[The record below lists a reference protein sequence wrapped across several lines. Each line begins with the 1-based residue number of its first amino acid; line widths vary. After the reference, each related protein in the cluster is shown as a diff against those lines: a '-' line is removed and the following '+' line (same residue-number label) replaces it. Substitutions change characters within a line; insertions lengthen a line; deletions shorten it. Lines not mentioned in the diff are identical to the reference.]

1 LRAKEGLNNT
11 KKAFYVDYEKNNNFR
26 VIFYEDGKQV
36 RKMFRYDE
44 NNKLEVEMRVR
55 EFIDSKN

>member
-1 LRAKEGLNNT
+1 MREKEGLNNT
-11 KKAFYVDYEKNNNFR
+11 KKAFYVDYEKNSNFR
-26 VIFYEDGKQV
+26 ATFYEAGKQI

-55 EFIDSKN
+55 EFIDNKN

>member
-1 LRAKEGLNNT
+1 MRAKEGLNNT